1 MESVPVV
8 KPRPKAEEVE
18 KKPIVTSSFYIQR
31 PDYRRLKEI
40 AAKEDITLQDI
51 YAQAVDAWLLK
62 RGEAPLKSSE
72 GE

>member
-8 KPRPKAEEVE
+8 KPRSRTEDKQLSPV
-18 KKPIVTSSFYIQR
+18 VTSSFYIAR

-40 AAKEDITLQDI
+40 AAKEDMTLQDI
-51 YAQAVDAWLLK
+51 YAEAVDAWLLK
-62 RGEAPLKSSE
+62 RGEAPLGKSE